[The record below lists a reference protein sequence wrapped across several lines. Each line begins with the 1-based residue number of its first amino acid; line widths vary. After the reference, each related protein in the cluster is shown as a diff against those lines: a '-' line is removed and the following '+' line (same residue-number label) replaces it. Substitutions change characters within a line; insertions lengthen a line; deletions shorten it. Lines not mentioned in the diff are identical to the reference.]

1 MYLYVLSSPSFS
13 HFFRNNIVSFL
24 KKMNGQQSQSRDNRA
39 GEKGIHPPNKN
50 ITTTL
55 AQGLLDLDPK
65 SLLNIDLDSIF
76 NPNVTTLQAQ
86 GKNDDLD
93 FESYPINPLGVEET
107 YNSPSGSNAIFEA
120 QLNGSEVGYRIP
132 REATDGTHGSV
143 SRPAEIR
150 GSSTFRANDYK
161 KEKFEPE
168 IAKLFL
174 SLLEQRKVKVRR
186 LTSNRGN
193 VKKPLWED
201 ISNTLLQLTNKK
213 FSPSQC
219 ACKWKNIK
227 QDYKNF
233 LGYVLLNQ
241 NWGFFIQK
249 HTELV
254 TFIDKRTITCCTQ
267 RMFYTNQSNH

>member
-1 MYLYVLSSPSFS
+1 
-13 HFFRNNIVSFL
+13 
-24 KKMNGQQSQSRDNRA
+24 MNGQQSQSRDNRA

-132 REATDGTHGSV
+132 RGNWLPSWTQIQSGNTLYSSETEYGTNLAFPTKFNAQLNNQNRNGMNFSSPYGLIEAQQSLSNQPFQQQSQNDAQPIVEYSSTWLDDSVQKATDGTHGSV

-174 SLLEQRKVKVRR
+174 SLLEQRKVK
-186 LTSNRGN
+186 
-193 VKKPLWED
+193 
-201 ISNTLLQLTNKK
+201 
-213 FSPSQC
+213 
-219 ACKWKNIK
+219 
-227 QDYKNF
+227 
-233 LGYVLLNQ
+233 
-241 NWGFFIQK
+241 
-249 HTELV
+249 
-254 TFIDKRTITCCTQ
+254 
-267 RMFYTNQSNH
+267 